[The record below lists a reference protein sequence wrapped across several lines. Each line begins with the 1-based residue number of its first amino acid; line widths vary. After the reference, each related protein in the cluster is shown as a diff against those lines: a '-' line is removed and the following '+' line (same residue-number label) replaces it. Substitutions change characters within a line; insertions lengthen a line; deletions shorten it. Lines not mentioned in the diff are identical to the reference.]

1 MTEQSLIYGVDV
13 HSRSIASFPAEENR
27 SIFIVASY
35 SLKENQ
41 IFLLEADDRW
51 SRINGKKFSHDK
63 GEVLHLSTNPITE
76 SLIFSKCSFTPSND
90 KTISSQVSICEL
102 NEAYL
107 NVKTHSIFSCPK
119 ESHRCLKTEFN
130 SDGSKLGILTDN
142 SIFICDVESAA
153 NGNTMKESF
162 SEKFNG
168 KTSSFVWDKHSKGK
182 IVYVSYEKDLAFV
195 DIRSDKPETLLSNRL
210 SRITAIDCNPLSPNQ
225 ISCGSE
231 DGKLTIWDIRNTD
244 KPVLITHE
252 HQHMI
257 WDIKYNHTY
266 PQLLLSCGSD
276 GRVFLYNCN
285 EKENRIESDLIVDN
299 DDSIYS
305 CCWTGN
311 DAFTF
316 ASIAYDGK
324 MTASKVRKT
333 LKYKL
338 LSGS

>member
-1 MTEQSLIYGVDV
+1 
-13 HSRSIASFPAEENR
+13 
-27 SIFIVASY
+27 
-35 SLKENQ
+35 
-41 IFLLEADDRW
+41 
-51 SRINGKKFSHDK
+51 
-63 GEVLHLSTNPITE
+63 
-76 SLIFSKCSFTPSND
+76 
-90 KTISSQVSICEL
+90 
-102 NEAYL
+102 
-107 NVKTHSIFSCPK
+107 
-119 ESHRCLKTEFN
+119 
-130 SDGSKLGILTDN
+130 
-142 SIFICDVESAA
+142 
-153 NGNTMKESF
+153 MKETF
-162 SEKFNG
+162 SEKFEA

-182 IVYVSYEKDLAFV
+182 IFYVSYGKDLALI
-195 DIRSDKPETLLSNRL
+195 DIRSNKPETLLSNRL

-225 ISCGSE
+225 IACGSE
-231 DGKLTIWDIRNTD
+231 DGKLTIWDIRNCD
-244 KPVLITHE
+244 KPFLIAHE

-276 GRVFLYNCN
+276 GRVFLYNSN

-311 DAFTF
+311 DPFTF